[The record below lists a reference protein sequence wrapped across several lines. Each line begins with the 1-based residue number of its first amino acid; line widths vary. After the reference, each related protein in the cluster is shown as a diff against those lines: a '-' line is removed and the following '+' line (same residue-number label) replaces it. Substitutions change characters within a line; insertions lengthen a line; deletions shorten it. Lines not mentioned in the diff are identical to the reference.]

1 VNRARAVRTVSRI
14 DISKLFGLPAHPL
27 LVHTP
32 VVLIPLV
39 GIGAI
44 AMACSARVRER
55 YGWLV
60 LAIAIVA
67 GISVQLA
74 IGSGQA
80 LRHSVPRSA
89 ALSRHTHIA
98 ESLRPLI
105 LALFLVALAVM
116 LLDRRARGAWPF
128 RGGGSA
134 PRSTPPMGTL
144 ARSALIALTVIVA
157 VGTNVRLFQIGDSGA
172 KATWQRVHL
181 RSGRERDHT
190 RPG

>member
-1 VNRARAVRTVSRI
+1 VIGPRWVPTVAAI
-14 DISKLFGLPAHPL
+14 GISKLFGLPAHPL
-27 LVHTP
+27 FVHLP

-60 LAIAIVA
+60 LAVAIVG

-74 IGSGQA
+74 IGSGEQ
-80 LRHSVPRSA
+80 LKHSVPRSA
-89 ALSRHTHIA
+89 ALTRHVHIA
-98 ESLRPLI
+98 SSLRPLI
-105 LALFLVALAVM
+105 LLLFLVALAIM
-116 LLDRRARGAWPF
+116 LIDRRSLGAWPF
-128 RGGGSA
+128 ARSSSSSTGSL
-134 PRSTPPMGTL
+134 T
-144 ARSALIALTVIVA
+144 RSALIALTVVVA

-181 RSGRERDHT
+181 RTESSRDRVRT
-190 RPG
+190 G

>member
-1 VNRARAVRTVSRI
+1 MSGAAAVRTVARI

-32 VVLIPLV
+32 VVLIPLLGV
-39 GIGAI
+39 GAI
-44 AMACSARVRER
+44 AMACSARVREH

-60 LAIAIVA
+60 LAVAIVA

-80 LRHSVPRSA
+80 LRQSVPRSA
-89 ALSRHTHIA
+89 ALTRHAHIA

-116 LLDRRARGAWPF
+116 LLDRRTRGSWPF
-128 RGGGSA
+128 SSASGS
-134 PRSTPPMGTL
+134 PPATL
-144 ARSALIALTVIVA
+144 ARAGLIALTVVTA

-181 RSGRERDHT
+181 RTGRASDRL

>member
-1 VNRARAVRTVSRI
+1 VPTVAAI
-14 DISKLFGLPAHPL
+14 GISKLFGLPAHPL
-27 LVHTP
+27 FVHLP

-60 LAIAIVA
+60 LAFAIVG

-74 IGSGQA
+74 IGSGEQ
-80 LRHSVPRSA
+80 LKHSVPRSA
-89 ALSRHTHIA
+89 ALTRHVQIA
-98 ESLRPLI
+98 SSLRPLI
-105 LALFLVALAVM
+105 LVLFLIALAIM
-116 LLDRRARGAWPF
+116 LLDRHSLGAWPF
-128 RGGGSA
+128 
-134 PRSTPPMGTL
+134 
-144 ARSALIALTVIVA
+144 ARSSPSSLGRLTRGTLIALTVVVA

-181 RSGRERDHT
+181 RSESSRDRAQT
-190 RPG
+190 G